1 MAVRGLKLA
10 VFVALLLSAQEPQPA
25 TIPEEPAEPPVE
37 WVCPMDADQRS
48 KSPGKC
54 PRCGMKLEAGI
65 PDLAEYRLRIRNS
78 PRVLRPGRQTNFTF
92 EVLHPDTG
100 KRVDRFN
107 LIHEKLF
114 HLFFV
119 SEDLSYFAHEHPEP
133 GPGGV
138 FRYSTTLPLAGPYR
152 LLCDFY
158 PEGGTPQLI
167 TKTLIA
173 PGKQSPRVPLKA
185 DLGAQ
190 RGENMQVQLVTEP
203 PQPLARMKTLMF
215 FRLTPH
221 EGLEPYLGAWG
232 HMLAASEDL
241 IDVVH
246 QHPAFPEAGEQ
257 VQFNLLFPRPGI
269 YRVWVQFQRQGKI
282 NTVAFNV
289 PVKEL

>member
-1 MAVRGLKLA
+1 MRLPAA
-10 VFVALLLSAQEPQPA
+10 IFAALLLAAQEPQP
-25 TIPEEPAEPPVE
+25 PRLPDEPQEPPVE
-37 WVCPMDADQRS
+37 WVCPMDPDQRS

-54 PRCGMKLEAGI
+54 ARCGMKLEPGI
-65 PDLAEYRLRIRNS
+65 PDLTEYRVRIRTS
-78 PRVLRPGRQTNFTF
+78 PRVLRPSRQTGFTF
-92 EVLHPDTG
+92 EVLHPETG
-100 KRVDRFN
+100 KRVDRFK
-107 LIHEKLF
+107 LVHEKLF

-133 GPGGV
+133 GPGGI
-138 FRYSTTLPLAGPYR
+138 FRFDTALPLAGPYR
-152 LLCDFY
+152 VLCDFY

-167 TKTLIA
+167 AKTLIA
-173 PGKQSPRVPLKA
+173 SGKTPPRTPLQA

-190 RGENMQVQLVTEP
+190 RGENMHVELATEP
-203 PQPLARMKTLMF
+203 PQPLARKKTLMF

-241 IDVVH
+241 IDVIH
-246 QHPAFPEAGEQ
+246 QHPAFPEAGQQ
-257 VQFNLLFPRPGI
+257 VQFNLLFPLPGI
-269 YRVWVQFQRQGKI
+269 YRVWVQFQRQGTV